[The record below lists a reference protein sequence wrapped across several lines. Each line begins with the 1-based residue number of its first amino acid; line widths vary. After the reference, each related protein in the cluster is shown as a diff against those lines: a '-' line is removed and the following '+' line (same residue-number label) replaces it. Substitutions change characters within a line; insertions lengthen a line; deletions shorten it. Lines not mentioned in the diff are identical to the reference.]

1 MNGDRLTPSDGVT
14 GTAGDRANGMPH
26 MGKHLGAVDP
36 YAYALAEEVMRQV
49 RRGLIAYRGKR
60 AAKDGR
66 VHYTFTTVPG
76 LTNEPTAIDCLVDW
90 MRKTRKL
97 GRREAQMECDPPC
110 KSHRQHEQAIR
121 KLVAAGEIV
130 KEGKYWIWKEQE

>member
-1 MNGDRLTPSDGVT
+1 MSGLSSHPVT
-14 GTAGDRANGMPH
+14 GGRGQGDSPGDMPYR
-26 MGKHLGAVDP
+26 GKQPGAVDP
-36 YAYALAEEVMRQV
+36 YAHALAEELMRQV

-76 LTNEPTAIDCLVDW
+76 VTNEPTAIDCLMNW

-110 KSHRQHEQAIR
+110 RSHGQHERAIR
-121 KLVAAGEIV
+121 KLAAAGEIV
-130 KEGKYWIWKEQE
+130 KEGKYWVWVD